1 MKLALADG
9 SLDRVPA
16 PDFLP
21 TTRTN
26 RLLAVGVALA
36 GAGVIAVNPV
46 APLIPVAGHQPAVQL
61 TGTWDT
67 AADNWASLQEIF
79 AANPDPL
86 GNAIGELTSYYGDVA
101 SNSIKDSLAGVEGI
115 WSGLGGAKGLE
126 TILPQVMEF
135 LQQGDTSNAYNLIN
149 IDMLF
154 NMQNIFQPLFDH
166 TPRGSEVEVPGIFS
180 MGPDLTRVMA
190 NVQDV
195 FFGDYSFW
203 KESAKYLMEPF
214 IGMQYAL
221 ADSLGDTGDHVAQ
234 DPFDAL
240 LNGYVPWDVPAGS
253 EAEEPHAAFIGL
265 LTADGTFAYLFDKLP
280 SMIADALTAN
290 LPVDEVVD
298 PDLGAS
304 LADPNLFDLD
314 WLTGLFS

>member
-9 SLDRVPA
+9 SLDRGA
-16 PDFLP
+16 ASDFLSTP
-21 TTRTN
+21 RTN

-67 AADNWASLQEIF
+67 AADNWANLQEIF
-79 AANPDPL
+79 AANPDPI
-86 GNAIGELTSYYGDVA
+86 GHAVGELTSYYGDVA

-135 LQQGDTSNAYNLIN
+135 LQQGDVTNAYNLIN

-166 TPRGSEVEVPGIFS
+166 TPRNSDIEVPGILS
-180 MGPDLTRVMA
+180 MGPDLTRIMA

-195 FFGDYSFW
+195 FFGDYDFW
-203 KESAKYLMEPF
+203 KSSAKYLMEPF
-214 IGMQYAL
+214 IGMQYAISDNL
-221 ADSLGDTGDHVAQ
+221 TDTGDHVAQ

-240 LNGYVPWDVPAGS
+240 LNGYVPWDVPDGS
-253 EAEEPHAAFIGL
+253 AAEDPHAPFIGL
-265 LTADGTFAYLFDKLP
+265 LTETGTLYYLFEKLP
-280 SMIADALTAN
+280 SMIADAMTAN

-298 PDLGAS
+298 PDAGGA
-304 LADPNLFDLD
+304 LADTNLFDLD